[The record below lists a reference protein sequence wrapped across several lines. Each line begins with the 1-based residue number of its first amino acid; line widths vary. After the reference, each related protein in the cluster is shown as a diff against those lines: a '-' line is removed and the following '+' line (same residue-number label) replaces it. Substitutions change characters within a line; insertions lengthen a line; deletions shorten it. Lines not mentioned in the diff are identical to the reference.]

1 MKLNSYKLNRVHG
14 QYLTYIFT
22 QFDVIKCCKYMN
34 DKKQEMEYANKI
46 SKASQGTQVE
56 DQVNQIAMEWPLGI
70 FASTTNKNDM
80 VQIS

>member
-1 MKLNSYKLNRVHG
+1 
-14 QYLTYIFT
+14 
-22 QFDVIKCCKYMN
+22 MN